1 MDQVVEIVEES
12 QEQIIELSDV
22 QLELVGGGMGSLA
35 CG

>member
-22 QLELVGGGMGSLA
+22 QLELVGGGSAALY
-35 CG
+35 CD